1 MNRASEGDGIP
12 ADLFRILKDDAVL
25 VMPANLENSA
35 VATGLEKGQFSFQSQ
50 RRAMLNNVQITVQMH
65 SFHMP
70 ARLCSKSFKAS
81 AVHERRTS
89 RCASWI

>member
-12 ADLFRILKDDAVL
+12 ADLFRILKDDTVL

-70 ARLCSKSFKAS
+70 VRLCSKSFKLGFS
-81 AVHERRTS
+81 ST
-89 RCASWI
+89 